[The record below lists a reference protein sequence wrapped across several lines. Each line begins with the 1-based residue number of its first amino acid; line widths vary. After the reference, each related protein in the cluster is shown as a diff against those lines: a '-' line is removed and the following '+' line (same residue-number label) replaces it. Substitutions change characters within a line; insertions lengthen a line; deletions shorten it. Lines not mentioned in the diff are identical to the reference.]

1 MEWTGRRGSGGP
13 SIVARHRR
21 GVWVNN
27 AGISDR
33 RDAAWRHWKPHYR
46 GSRCLTG
53 QIRSERFAL
62 PTLQSGL
69 LGFRLSSLFH
79 LSFLFWIHRKS
90 SNRKLKAEIISAF
103 PNFGFLS
110 FYPPAGPSGIA
121 PLGTALWS
129 LLLLGLEGLLCSAP
143 TVEGAI
149 RFSNSSTFI

>member
-1 MEWTGRRGSGGP
+1 MPKRADLDRVQPLRIELLGHFRVAVGRRVVP
-13 SIVARHRR
+13 
-21 GVWVNN
+21 
-27 AGISDR
+27 
-33 RDAAWRHWKPHYR
+33 DAAWRHWKPHYR

-90 SNRKLKAEIISAF
+90 SNRKLKAEFISAF